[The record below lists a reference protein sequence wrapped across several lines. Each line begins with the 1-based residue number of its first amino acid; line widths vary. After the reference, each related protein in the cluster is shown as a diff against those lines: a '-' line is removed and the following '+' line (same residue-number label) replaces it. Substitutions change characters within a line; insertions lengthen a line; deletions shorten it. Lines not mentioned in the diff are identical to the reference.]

1 MMAERMLRVLLVEDD
16 PGDTELTKAA
26 LGDAKLTLDLAI
38 VDDGEKAMAYLRKE
52 LPYAGVPTPDVVILD
67 LNLPRKDGRQVL
79 TEIKEDPSLRDIPI
93 VILTTSDAEEDVARS
108 YAAGANCYVTKPLG
122 FPEFSKVVH
131 CINEFWFTIVKLPP
145 RPF

>member
-1 MMAERMLRVLLVEDD
+1 MMAERMVHVLLVEDD

-26 LGDAKLTLDLAI
+26 LGDAKLNLDLVV
-38 VDDGEKAMAYLRKE
+38 VDDGEKAIAYLRKE

-79 TEIKEDPSLRDIPI
+79 AEIKQDPALSDIPI

-108 YAAGANCYVTKPLG
+108 YAAGANCYVTKPMG

-131 CINEFWFTIVKLPP
+131 CINEFWFTVVKLPP

>member
-1 MMAERMLRVLLVEDD
+1 MMAERMVHVLLVEDD

-26 LGDAKLTLDLAI
+26 LGDAKLNLDLVV
-38 VDDGEKAMAYLRKE
+38 VDDGEKAIAYLRKE

-79 TEIKEDPSLRDIPI
+79 AEIKQDPALSDIPI
-93 VILTTSDAEEDVARS
+93 VILTTSDAEEDIARS
-108 YAAGANCYVTKPLG
+108 YAAGANCYVTKPMG

-131 CINEFWFTIVKLPP
+131 CINEFWFTVVKLPP